1 MTKKKV
7 PKVISEYFAE
17 LGRKSKGGGRK
28 AIPDDELSE
37 KQKRKRE
44 ANRKYRESLKKKK
57 TAD

>member
-7 PKVISEYFAE
+7 PKAISEYFAE

-28 AIPDDELSE
+28 PDPDDKLTD

-44 ANRKYRESLKKKK
+44 VNRKYREKLKKKE
-57 TAD
+57 AE